1 MKKLLLGSAVAVALL
16 TGCGDEKK
24 ESNQTSSTVQE
35 IKKDEVTP
43 VVKEEQP
50 TTAVQDTTQAVEK
63 VSNEVKENS
72 EKVVE
77 TVKDVTSKV
86 EESTEKMEEPKD
98 TVTTITETKENI
110 VIAPEKVE
118 GEIKEVTEQT
128 ATTDVSS
135 IDASTLFTTC
145 ASCHGQKA
153 EKSALGKSQVIAG
166 WDKQR
171 IIDSLHGYKD
181 GSYGGVMKNIM
192 TGQVS
197 NKTDAEIEALADL
210 ISKM

>member
-24 ESNQTSSTVQE
+24 ESTQASSTTQE

-50 TTAVQDTTQAVEK
+50 ATVVEDTTKAVEK
-63 VSNEVKENS
+63 VSNEVKESS

-77 TVKDVTSKV
+77 AVKDVASKV
-86 EESTEKMEEPKD
+86 EELTEKIEEPKD

-110 VIAPEKVE
+110 VIAPEKVD
-118 GEIKEVTEQT
+118 GEIKEVTEQ
-128 ATTDVSS
+128 VSIEEVPS
-135 IDASTLFTTC
+135 IDASTLYATC

-153 EKSALGKSQVIAG
+153 EKAALGKSQVIAG
-166 WDKQR
+166 WDKQK
-171 IIDSLHGYKD
+171 IIDALHGYKN
-181 GSYGGVMKNIM
+181 GTYGGVMKNIM
-192 TGQVS
+192 TGQVN
-197 NKTDAEIEALADL
+197 NKSDAEIDALADL